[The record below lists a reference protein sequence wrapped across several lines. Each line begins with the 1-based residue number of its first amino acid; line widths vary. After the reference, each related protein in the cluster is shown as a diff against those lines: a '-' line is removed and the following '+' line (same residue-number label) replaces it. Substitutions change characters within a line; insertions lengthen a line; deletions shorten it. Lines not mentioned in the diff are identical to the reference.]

1 MTINLED
8 YAACLGKAAPELA
21 GTLEATF
28 HDAARVMSPAGLHD
42 YMEGARALCGL
53 GRGHDLV
60 LSYLEVAASGAATT
74 SCCLTSRRCRPSSRS
89 AART

>member
-42 YMEGARALCGL
+42 YL
-53 GRGHDLV
+53 
-60 LSYLEVAASGAATT
+60 
-74 SCCLTSRRCRPSSRS
+74 
-89 AART
+89 

>member
-1 MTINLED
+1 MTINLEH

-42 YMEGARALCGL
+42 YLEGARGLCSL
-53 GRGHDLV
+53 GRGPDVV
-60 LSYLEVAASGAATT
+60 LSYLEEMPAVVQECG
-74 SCCLTSRRCRPSSRS
+74 
-89 AART
+89 